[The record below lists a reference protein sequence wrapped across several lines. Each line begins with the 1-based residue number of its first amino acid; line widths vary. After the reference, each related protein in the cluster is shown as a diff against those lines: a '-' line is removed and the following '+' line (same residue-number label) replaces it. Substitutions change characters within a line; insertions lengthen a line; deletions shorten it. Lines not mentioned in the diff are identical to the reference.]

1 MSVAFASGRGD
12 GRGLPRA
19 ASSPMLL
26 VSTFAH
32 LGIVAA
38 ALFAIEGSR
47 APGDAKAIGTIVELA
62 TSLATPAQAVAATSP
77 SMPATQPAI
86 SSTEVV
92 PEAADPA
99 EADAIEARP
108 VSPTDPLQA
117 MVNVPA
123 AEGLPPVDPQELVRP
138 PTPDPPQ
145 QATEPEPRA
154 QKPVDPQ
161 KLVRPPTPEPPRQAA
176 APMPRTQT
184 MVAPPPPAVS
194 NSTTA
199 PQSRPG
205 TAVAAKTAGATAG
218 GGREAAAAPAQ
229 GPIIARNWQYLR
241 APPAP
246 VYPPAAI
253 ERNLQG
259 VVVVRA
265 LVSRSGRPD
274 QVRIHNSSGY
284 DMLDRAATEAVQRYE
299 FLPIRQG
306 DSVVVAWVEIPIR
319 FQLR

>member
-1 MSVAFASGRGD
+1 
-12 GRGLPRA
+12 
-19 ASSPMLL
+19 MLF
-26 VSTFAH
+26 VSTFTH

-47 APGDAKAIGTIVELA
+47 APGDAKAVGTVVELA
-62 TSLATPAQAVAATSP
+62 TSLATPPQSLAATSQAL
-77 SMPATQPAI
+77 PAAQSAI
-86 SSTEVV
+86 SPSEVV

-108 VSPTDPLQA
+108 VGLTDPLQA

-123 AEGLPPVDPQELVRP
+123 PDGLSPVDPQKLVRP

-154 QKPVDPQ
+154 QKPMETP
-161 KLVRPPTPEPPRQAA
+161 KPARPPTPDPPRQAA
-176 APMPRTQT
+176 PTMPRTQA
-184 MVAPPPPAVS
+184 MVPVRPPAVS
-194 NSTTA
+194 NTTTA
-199 PQSRPG
+199 PPSRPG
-205 TAVAAKTAGATAG
+205 TAVAARTAGATAG
-218 GGREAAAAPAQ
+218 GGGEAAAAPAQ
-229 GPIIARNWQYLR
+229 GPIVARNWQYLR
-241 APPAP
+241 SPPAP

-284 DMLDRAATEAVQRYE
+284 DLLDRAATEAVQRYE